1 MIHDLALV
9 DDKASLGEGCRVA
22 AFAVVKAGVVL
33 GEKVVVDH
41 HAVIGGEP
49 QDLKFDPSTPSG
61 VEVGAGS
68 VLREGVT
75 IHRATKPGVN
85 TLVGKN
91 CLLMVNS
98 HVGHDS
104 VLGDNVILA
113 NGALIAGH
121 VTVGANA
128 FVSGNVVVHQ
138 HVRIGEGCII
148 SGGSRVGLDVPPYVI
163 VDGKNTVAGL
173 NLVGLR
179 RRGHSAEEV
188 RDLKDCYRAVY
199 MTSRK
204 GSMQEK
210 AAVVHAK
217 TEVGKKFLAF
227 FDEEKRGFIH
237 GRHS

>member
-1 MIHDLALV
+1 MIHELALV
-9 DDKASLGEGCRVA
+9 DEKASLGEGCTVA

-49 QDLKFDPSTPSG
+49 QDLKFDPATPSG

-75 IHRATKPGVN
+75 IHRATRPGTN
-85 TLVGKN
+85 TLVGAN

-104 VLGDNVILA
+104 VLADNVILA

-121 VTVGANA
+121 VTVGRNA
-128 FVSGNVVVHQ
+128 FISGNVVVHQ
-138 HVRIGEGCII
+138 NVRIGEGCII

-173 NLVGLR
+173 NLIGLR
-179 RRGHSAEEV
+179 RRGHSAEEIA
-188 RDLKDCYRAVY
+188 DLKSCYRALF
-199 MTSRK
+199 MTKAK
-204 GSMQEK
+204 GTMQEK
-210 AAVVHAK
+210 AAGIEAQ
-217 TEVGKKFLAF
+217 TEPGRIFLTF
-227 FDEEKRGFIH
+227 FNEKKRGFIH
-237 GRHS
+237 ARGG